1 MRLSRLFAVLL
12 LVVVVWGAAP
22 ATPAWAESLETSELT
37 IASGEKEHAFTVELA
52 VTSEEQAQGLM
63 YRRKLAADAGMLF
76 PFAPDQEA
84 AFWMKNTYIP
94 LDMLFVAADGRIV
107 NIAERTV
114 PLSLTALYS
123 EEPVRAVLEL
133 NGGTSARL
141 GIHPGDRVIH
151 PIFDG
156 AH

>member
-123 EEPVRAVLEL
+123 EGPVRAVLEL

-156 AH
+156 AR